1 MKDGLDDELRA
12 LGGEAPPADYDGL
25 EARVWRDI
33 GAARQARQ
41 ARQVAPAL
49 LAVRVASVVGALGLG
64 AAAGG
69 ATAVAIAGEAQ
80 EVSAFSVEADLAPS
94 TLLDHHS

>member
-33 GAARQARQ
+33 GAARQ

-80 EVSAFSVEADLAPS
+80 EVSAFSVKADLAPS